1 MKKLF
6 LAVVCAFAS
15 IIVNAQDA
23 QTKLYRA
30 IEIDN
35 VDSVTAALN
44 AGANVNESF
53 PQEGYFKNDGYNDL
67 TPVMKAAW
75 GNKLNVLKVLL
86 AQKKVKV
93 NAVTD
98 QQANHSIVL
107 KSIGQTQTLKVKGK
121 TALHFAVYEGHF
133 EAVKMLVDAGAD
145 PLLEMEV
152 KFPSKV
158 YRNGIYVKE
167 ATFAARKLAEEKGF
181 TEMEEYLKKAR
192 NASLF
197 KGFSGK

>member
-1 MKKLF
+1 MKKII
-6 LAVVCAFAS
+6 LAVACLFATTLMS
-15 IIVNAQDA
+15 AQDA
-23 QTKLYRA
+23 QAKLYRA

-35 VDSVTAALN
+35 ADSVTAALN
-44 AGANVNESF
+44 GGAKVNEPF
-53 PQEGYFKNDGYNDL
+53 AQEGYFKNDGYKEL

-75 GNKLNVLKVLL
+75 ENKLNALKVLL

-98 QQANHSIVL
+98 QQANHTIEL
-107 KSIGQTQTLKVKGK
+107 KSTGKQQTQKVKGK

-133 EAVKMLVDAGAD
+133 DAVKMLVDAGAD

-152 KFPSKV
+152 KFIGKIF
-158 YRNGIYVKE
+158 RNGVYVKE

-197 KGFSGK
+197 KGFCGK

>member
-35 VDSVTAALN
+35 ADSVTAALN
-44 AGANVNESF
+44 AGAKVNEPF
-53 PQEGYFKNDGYNDL
+53 PQEGYFKNDGYKEL